1 MTWHDSRAV
10 LSILPHLQTRRFLS
24 VYAPLKLF
32 TILWF
37 ISYESE
43 LMNFKE
49 RKPSFWPLSIALL
62 LNYSAFLQVQ
72 AMFFAFARQR
82 GFYLRSLFC
91 RLVSLPTRSLAL
103 SSRRAIN
110 CLFLAS
116 HRVALIRRRHGQT
129 RCRSTNRLTTNTQKC
144 EFNSLSL
151 LCLRYRA
158 IRFFALV
165 DNVTCIVYELLN

>member
-1 MTWHDSRAV
+1 MAAFWFANKTRKRKMTWHDSRAV

-49 RKPSFWPLSIALL
+49 KKPSFWPLSIALL

-91 RLVSLPTRSLAL
+91 RLVSLPTHSLAL
-103 SSRRAIN
+103 FSTSNKLSVFGESPCRAHQK
-110 CLFLAS
+110 APWAD
-116 HRVALIRRRHGQT
+116 ALPLYK
-129 RCRSTNRLTTNTQKC
+129 S
-144 EFNSLSL
+144 FNDEYAKM
-151 LCLRYRA
+151 R
-158 IRFFALV
+158 I
-165 DNVTCIVYELLN
+165 